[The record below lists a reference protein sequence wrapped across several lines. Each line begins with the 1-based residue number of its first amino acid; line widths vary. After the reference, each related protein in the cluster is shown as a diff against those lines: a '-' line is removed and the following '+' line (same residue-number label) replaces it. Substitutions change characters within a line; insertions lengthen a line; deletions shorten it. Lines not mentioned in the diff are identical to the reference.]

1 MTQFHSSPISPEAR
15 KHLVET
21 TASIIASGGVVAI
34 PTDTLYGLAAH
45 PMIDSAVA
53 RLFAIKQR
61 PVDSALPLL
70 IADNPDIERYA
81 SVVPPKA
88 NLLADAYWPGP
99 LTIVLPKASTVP
111 DTITAGRNTVGLR
124 VPDHWAP
131 REIARTLGS
140 AITGTSANLTKKPGI
155 TTAHEVRTILGD
167 ELDYVLDGGQCNTGI
182 ASTVIELTEHSV
194 LLLREGA
201 ISVNDVAS
209 TIGDV
214 TIVREVNN

>member
-1 MTQFHSSPISPEAR
+1 MTQFRSPIISPEAR

-21 TASIIASGGVVAI
+21 TASFIASGGVVAI

-61 PVDSALPLL
+61 PIDSALPLL

-81 SVVPPKA
+81 SVVPEKA

-111 DTITAGRNTVGLR
+111 DSITAGRNTVGLR
-124 VPDHWAP
+124 IPDHWAP
-131 REIARTLGS
+131 REIVRTLGS
-140 AITGTSANLTKKPGI
+140 AITGTSANVTRKPGI
-155 TTAHEVRTILGD
+155 KTAHEVRATLGD
-167 ELDYVLDGGQCNTGI
+167 ELDYVLDGGRCNTGI
-182 ASTVIELTEHSV
+182 ASTVIELTDHSA

-201 ISVNDVAS
+201 ISVSDLAS

-214 TIVREVNN
+214 TIVREVSS